1 MLSKCPHCAE
11 MIPIYSNECPFC
23 RKAIPWSLKQ
33 RVIIGLFI
41 LCVMVFFPIIFSA
54 ITKEASKVVN
64 TEEPAKKTDSAN
76 NKLLLKQLC
85 ETAKGLGYKK
95 GQLDRPYGI
104 YDKHSAD
111 DFYDYNRKEGLTIE
125 LSTEA
130 QMCFKEGYDKGFYN
144 RLFK

>member
-1 MLSKCPHCAE
+1 M
-11 MIPIYSNECPFC
+11 
-23 RKAIPWSLKQ
+23 
-33 RVIIGLFI
+33 VI
-41 LCVMVFFPIIFSA
+41 FPIIYSA
-54 ITKEASKVVN
+54 VTKQASKVVN
-64 TEEPAKKTDSAN
+64 TDKITQNAD

-85 ETAKGLGYKK
+85 ETAKELGYKK

>member
-1 MLSKCPHCAE
+1 MLSKCPHCAAT
-11 MIPIYSNECPFC
+11 IPRYTNECPFC
-23 RKAIPWSLKQ
+23 RKAIPSSPRTK
-33 RVIIGLFI
+33 VITGLII
-41 LCVMVFFPIIFSA
+41 LCGMVIFPIIYSA
-54 ITKEASKVVN
+54 VTKQASKVVN
-64 TEEPAKKTDSAN
+64 TDKITQNAD

-85 ETAKGLGYKK
+85 ETAKELGYKK

>member
-1 MLSKCPHCAE
+1 MLRKCPHCAE
-11 MIPIYSNECPFC
+11 MIPRYTNECPFC
-23 RKAIPWSLKQ
+23 RKALPLSPQAK
-33 RVIIGLFI
+33 VITGLII
-41 LCVMVFFPIIFSA
+41 LCGMVIFPIIYSVV
-54 ITKEASKVVN
+54 TKQASKVVN
-64 TEEPAKKTDSAN
+64 SDKITQNIYSAD
-76 NKLLLKQLC
+76 NKSLLNQLC
-85 ETAKGLGYKK
+85 ETAKELGYKK